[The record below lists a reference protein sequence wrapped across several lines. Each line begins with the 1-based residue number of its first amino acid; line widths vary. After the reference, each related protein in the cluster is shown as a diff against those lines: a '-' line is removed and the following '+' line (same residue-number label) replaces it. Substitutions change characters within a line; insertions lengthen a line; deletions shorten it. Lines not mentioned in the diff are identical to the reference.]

1 MKEIIISQNE
11 AGQRLDKFLKK
22 YLAKAPGSFLYKML
36 RKKNI
41 VLNGKKA
48 TGNEKLGVG
57 DSVKLFLADDT
68 IGKFAGLAP
77 IKEEYQ
83 VSVDLDIIY
92 EDANVLF
99 INKPAGMLSQK
110 AAKDDVSM
118 VEHVIAYLLAE
129 GSITQEE
136 LRTFRPSIC
145 NRLDRNTSGLI
156 VAGKSLIGLQ
166 AMARLFKDRT
176 LKKYYL
182 CFVKGEIRRREHI
195 YGYLAKN
202 EKTNKVTIEEAG
214 DTPIETEYV
223 PIAYNQEMTLLK
235 VHLITGRTH
244 KIRAHLAS
252 KGHPLLGDYKYGD
265 AGWNRQFKER
275 YQASAQQLHAYQ
287 MELPRMEAP
296 LDELSGMTFT
306 AKVPPLFWR
315 LIKETTWEHGIQEAL
330 EVQH

>member
-195 YGYLAKN
+195 YA
-202 EKTNKVTIEEAG
+202 I
-214 DTPIETEYV
+214 
-223 PIAYNQEMTLLK
+223 
-235 VHLITGRTH
+235 
-244 KIRAHLAS
+244 
-252 KGHPLLGDYKYGD
+252 
-265 AGWNRQFKER
+265 
-275 YQASAQQLHAYQ
+275 
-287 MELPRMEAP
+287 LPKMKRP
-296 LDELSGMTFT
+296 T
-306 AKVPPLFWR
+306 R
-315 LIKETTWEHGIQEAL
+315 LR
-330 EVQH
+330 